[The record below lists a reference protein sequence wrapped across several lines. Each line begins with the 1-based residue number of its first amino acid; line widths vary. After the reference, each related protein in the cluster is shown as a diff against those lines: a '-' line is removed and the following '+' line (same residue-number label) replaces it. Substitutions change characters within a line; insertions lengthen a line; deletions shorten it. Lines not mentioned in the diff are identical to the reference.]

1 MKKMLKKVSENFS
14 PFLEPIRDPEIGSSW
29 WANIWVLSYLV
40 RSVVRILNPKLYGPV
55 RDT

>member
-1 MKKMLKKVSENFS
+1 MKKMLKKVSENFG